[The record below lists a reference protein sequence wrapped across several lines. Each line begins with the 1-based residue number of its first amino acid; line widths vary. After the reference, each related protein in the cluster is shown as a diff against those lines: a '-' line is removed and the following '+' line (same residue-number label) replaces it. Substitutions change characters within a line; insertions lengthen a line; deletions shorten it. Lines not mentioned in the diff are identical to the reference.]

1 MIKKKEWLRMEKIND
16 EQEKIRP
23 DFSNM
28 GNCDLAP
35 GLKNQDG
42 EPGLHF
48 PFSANIDR
56 HITSPQLLT

>member
-28 GNCDLAP
+28 GNCDLASRFE
-35 GLKNQDG
+35 K
-42 EPGLHF
+42 
-48 PFSANIDR
+48 SR
-56 HITSPQLLT
+56 W